1 MQCIDFI
8 PLLFQ
13 ADLQWD
19 YLEQPN
25 EAAIFRKYSYDILS
39 AYLCCTLGARRL
51 HSWCKAAALF
61 WYRYNFTNS
70 GTEPTPIGFPFGSVR
85 VSVRVSV
92 RGESLPSHLPSHVL

>member
-51 HSWCKAAALF
+51 HF
-61 WYRYNFTNS
+61 S
-70 GTEPTPIGFPFGSVR
+70 GTVIILPIPVQNPRLLAFPSEV
-85 VSVRVSV
+85 
-92 RGESLPSHLPSHVL
+92 

>member
-1 MQCIDFI
+1 MQYILSLMI
-8 PLLFQ
+8 S
-13 ADLQWD
+13 
-19 YLEQPN
+19 

-92 RGESLPSHLPSHVL
+92 RGESLPSHLPSHFL